1 MTTPTV
7 LHHKIIEMIKYE
19 NTCQY
24 PDRYQ
29 LDVALSRDGQPDS
42 LLSWTTLSFDSAG
55 SRKRSALLSGILDSD
70 SVQSRTASVWLTA
83 VMDSSQL
90 SSTLSWT
97 VLKRCLG
104 QLSTWLSAITD
115 SFQLWINAVPKRA
128 QLDSAWSRTALRWTQ
143 YCLAQFISA
152 NKV

>member
-1 MTTPTV
+1 MKILVNIRTDTV
-7 LHHKIIEMIKYE
+7 SAWRSAISWWSAWFSAVLD
-19 NTCQY
+19 NA
-24 PDRYQ
+24 Q
-29 LDVALSRDGQPDS
+29 LWFSGVPE
-42 LLSWTTLSFDSAG
+42 TLSFDSAG

-128 QLDSAWSRTALRWTQ
+128 QLDSAWSRTALRLTQ